1 MAEVLAGKRSKLS
14 DQVAQTIRQRIRTG
28 DYHPGDTLP
37 PVRKMCREFGVSIN
51 VIQRALLALENDNV
65 VISHPGRSIEICKAD
80 ACHETAIV
88 FGLIIPYSSSMFFAS
103 QIALH
108 AEQVFSQRHNF
119 LVMRTSDDDPA
130 KERQVAEHLI
140 NNGVQ
145 GLLVWP
151 TSNDPNTEF
160 FAHLSEQIPVVFV
173 DRRMPMSHLPCVV
186 EDYYSCGMDMIA
198 YLANEQKCK
207 KIYALIDD
215 LNVTSYQDFQ
225 AGIKTAAAK
234 QHHTQIVFE
243 SHPITQD
250 IARWNQSNF
259 SQLETIS
266 EKLVD
271 SVLRIKA
278 DALICAHA
286 DFLDYVFF
294 QSNAAALLQG
304 RNLQITTIAHPQT
317 NTRSLLY
324 NRHKIQEWMS
334 GHAPMIQC
342 AADMLQERILSKK
355 KLVDRF
361 EQITLERRKNT

>member
-1 MAEVLAGKRSKLS
+1 MADVLAGKRTKLS

-28 DYHPGDTLP
+28 AYQLGDRLP
-37 PVRKMCREFGVSIN
+37 PVRKMSTEFGVSLN

-65 VISHPGRSIEICKAD
+65 VMSHPGRSIEICRAD
-80 ACHETAIV
+80 SCYETAIV
-88 FGLIIPYSSSMFFAS
+88 FGLIIPYSASMYFAS
-103 QIALH
+103 QIAMH

-151 TSNDPNTEF
+151 TSDDPNATF
-160 FAHLSEQIPVVFV
+160 FTQLAEQVPIVFL
-173 DRRMPMSHLPCVV
+173 DRRISQCHLPCVV
-186 EDYYSCGMDMIA
+186 ENYQRCGMDMVE
-198 YLANEQKCK
+198 YLAVEQSCK
-207 KIYALIDD
+207 KIYTLLDD

-225 AGIKTAAAK
+225 AGLQVASNK
-234 QHHTQIVFE
+234 QPNAQIVFK
-243 SHPITQD
+243 SHPITRD
-250 IARWNQSNF
+250 IAHWNQSDF

-266 EKLVD
+266 QRLIQD
-271 SVLRIKA
+271 LLDTQA

-294 QSNAAALLQG
+294 QSDAARLMQDMH
-304 RNLQITTIAHPQT
+304 LQIATIAHPQT

-324 NRHKIQEWMS
+324 NRGPIQEWVS
-334 GHAPMIQC
+334 GHAQMIQL
-342 AADMLQERILSKK
+342 AADILQERILSKK
-355 KLVDRF
+355 RLTDRF
-361 EQITLERRKNT
+361 EQVILYRRK